1 MLENSWVTVK
11 QAADENR
18 HELVLTGASVSKL
31 IEKSGLDKNLFN
43 LHNLNY
49 LSITQTCLREVP
61 DEIEKLTNLMV
72 LVLHSN
78 EINLLSNA
86 IGKLMKL
93 KMLDCSRN
101 KLSFVPQSL
110 DTLPQLTTINFA
122 SNLLQSI
129 PSQSANTKLSV
140 LDLSNNCFET
150 FPDVCYAELVHLSEI
165 YVNGNRI
172 ATIPISISRLQALKV
187 LNIADNLISGNSYV
201 YIFIFVTSFFYV
213 IY

>member
-1 MLENSWVTVK
+1 MLENSWAVVK

-18 HELVLTGASVSKL
+18 HELILTGASVSKL
-31 IEKSGLDKNLFN
+31 IEKSGLDENLFN
-43 LHNLNY
+43 LNNLNY

-61 DEIEKLTNLMV
+61 DEIEKLTNLTV

-86 IGKLMKL
+86 IGKLTKL

-101 KLSFVPQSL
+101 KLTSIPQSL
-110 DTLPQLTTINFA
+110 DTLPQLSAINFS

-129 PSQSANTKLSV
+129 PSQNANTKLSV

-172 ATIPISISRLQALKV
+172 TTIPMSISRLQALKI
-187 LNIADNLISGNSYV
+187 LNIADNLISGNIMS
-201 YIFIFVTSFFYV
+201 IF
-213 IY
+213 